1 MSKREPELYL
11 RDILDSIIKIE
22 NFVKN
27 LSYEKF
33 VESEMVQDAV
43 IRNIEIIGEAVKNLP
58 DETKKLQPD
67 IPWNKI
73 IDMRNKVIHEYFGVD
88 TEILWKTITDDL
100 PKLKQQVEAIN

>member
-11 RDILDSIIKIE
+11 QDILDSIIKIE

-33 VESEMVQDAV
+33 AENEMVQDAV

-58 DETKKLQPD
+58 DETKKSYPD

-73 IDMRNKVIHEYFGVD
+73 VDMRNKIIHEYFGVD